1 MRLRTLV
8 FSLAPLFAA
17 SIASAQPADE
27 PDEQDQDE
35 PAAPRV
41 VAPTV
46 VAPVVTQPVVV
57 APVVAQ
63 PVIVA
68 PGMTPMVAP
77 GSDCAAPARR
87 ESVMQNRF
95 AVGFSLGSMGLAPKD
110 LPDDQTAF
118 IVGELAFRF
127 RVTRHFEL
135 ELSGGGGRE
144 HTKDGMEGD
153 LEVKQVMLAARW
165 RFMPESKWN
174 LFLTGGLGGA
184 SIARHD
190 ATEQERKDATQP
202 MGMLGVGIERRFRHL
217 ALQAELRAI
226 GMGKAQ
232 KDDQMTDAPTAM
244 AVTTTDPN
252 SADIQRNGGSLTIG
266 LSYYF

>member
-1 MRLRTLV
+1 MRLRTLA
-8 FSLAPLFAA
+8 FSLVPLFAA

-27 PDEQDQDE
+27 PADDPEPEDE

-46 VAPVVTQPVVV
+46 VAPVVV
-57 APVVAQ
+57 APVVTQ
-63 PVIVA
+63 PVIAA

-77 GSDCAAPARR
+77 GSECAAPARR
-87 ESVMQNRF
+87 SSVMANRF
-95 AVGFSLGSMGLAPKD
+95 AVGLSIGSMGLAPKD
-110 LPDDQTAF
+110 LPDQQTAF
-118 IVGELAFRF
+118 FVGELALRF
-127 RVTRHFEL
+127 RVIPHLEL

-144 HTKDGMEGD
+144 RTKDGMEGD
-153 LEVKQVMLAARW
+153 LEVGAVMLAARW

-174 LFLTGGLGGA
+174 LFVTGGLGGA
-184 SIARHD
+184 WITRHD
-190 ATEQERKDATQP
+190 PTEQERKDATQP
-202 MGMLGVGIERRFRHL
+202 IGMLGVGVERRFRHL

-226 GMGKAQ
+226 GMGKA
-232 KDDQMTDAPTAM
+232 KDDQMTDAAPTAM

-252 SADIQRNGGSLTIG
+252 SADIQRTGGSLTIG